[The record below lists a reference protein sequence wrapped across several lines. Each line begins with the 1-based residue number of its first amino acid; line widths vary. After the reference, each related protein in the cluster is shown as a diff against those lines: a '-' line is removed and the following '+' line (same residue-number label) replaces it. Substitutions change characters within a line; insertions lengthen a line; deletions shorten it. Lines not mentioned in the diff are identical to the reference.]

1 MLLSLHQAR
10 ISSEEI
16 SIKGRMILS
25 LTGGIAQAPLSPVPL
40 ASLNKRVSALS
51 VKLWAVAIL
60 SQGIVLKKSFF
71 YKKSVTQRFFTTYAV
86 FYMSGTK
93 VQIILV
99 FN

>member
-60 SQGIVLKKSFF
+60 SQGIVLKKSYLACREYSSTPIPAFL
-71 YKKSVTQRFFTTYAV
+71 QD
-86 FYMSGTK
+86 MEH
-93 VQIILV
+93 L
-99 FN
+99 